1 MNGDPV
7 IIFVCEHGAAKS
19 IVAAG
24 YFNQLARELNLKLHA
39 IARGTNPDREFS
51 PIAIDGLRRD
61 GMDVPE
67 GAPIELT
74 REDVVIA
81 QQIISFCELPE
92 HYNIAQY
99 EKWDDIP
106 PVSENYDITRDRIVT
121 KLRIII
127 KAMN

>member
-19 IVAAG
+19 IVAAA

-39 IARGTNPDREFS
+39 IARGSNPDREFS
-51 PIAIDGLRRD
+51 PSAMEGLRRD

-74 REDVVIA
+74 REDVVTA
-81 QQIISFCELPE
+81 RQIISFCELPE

-106 PVSENYDITRDRIVT
+106 PVSENYAIARDRIVA
-121 KLRIII
+121 KLRMIVR
-127 KAMN
+127 AMK